1 MTKHPPIW
9 VGGHTDVALRRSV
22 SYATHGCRWARFPQR
37 CFHSL
42 RRARKSGD
50 SASSAL
56 EARYPRGVTK
66 TSVEIDKDIADQAAA
81 ILGTST
87 LRETIHASLLEIVNA
102 KRRLELVALL
112 GEPGRFDFEAGE
124 NAWGGQE

>member
-9 VGGHTDVALRRSV
+9 VGGHTDVALRRAA

-50 SASSAL
+50 P
-56 EARYPRGVTK
+56 AR
-66 TSVEIDKDIADQAAA
+66 
-81 ILGTST
+81 
-87 LRETIHASLLEIVNA
+87 RETIHASLLEIVNA